1 MAFIHFTVFI
11 PRVIFQAVFHVQ
23 ITFLG
28 KSLYMGFQSDLIIG
42 FISSNKAMYKTRN
55 TGTMKGMRGTR
66 GMWEMLYSGECC

>member
-1 MAFIHFTVFI
+1 MAFIDFTVFI

-42 FISSNKAMYKTRN
+42 FISSNTIILCYHEIANIHIGYV
-55 TGTMKGMRGTR
+55 
-66 GMWEMLYSGECC
+66 LD